1 MLASARLR
9 WTVWVSVVTAD
20 YYYIKTRHG
29 EGEVGI
35 SKTVAAAAGALGHCL
50 KWLQAATDC

>member
-1 MLASARLR
+1 MPASAQLR
-9 WTVWVSVVTAD
+9 WTVWVSVVTAA

-35 SKTVAAAAGALGHCL
+35 SETVAAAAGSVQNVLL
-50 KWLQAATDC
+50 AATNC